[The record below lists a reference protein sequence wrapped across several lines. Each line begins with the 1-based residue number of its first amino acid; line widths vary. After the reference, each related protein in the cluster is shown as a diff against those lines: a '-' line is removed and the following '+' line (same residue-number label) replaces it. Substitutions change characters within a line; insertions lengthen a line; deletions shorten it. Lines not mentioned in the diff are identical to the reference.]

1 MAEQKIRCIYCG
13 SEKVV
18 YNGKNRT
25 GRQRMM
31 CCNEECKHKTFQLEY
46 KNNGSR
52 PEIKSKIVEMA
63 VNGSGVRDTGRILG
77 ISVSTV
83 IRVLKKLKMTSNKL
97 MKSI

>member
-1 MAEQKIRCIYCG
+1 MSKCRVKCPYCG
-13 SEKVV
+13 SGKVR
-18 YNGKNRT
+18 YNGRHKT
-25 GRQRMM
+25 GVQRVM
-31 CCNEECKHKTFQLEY
+31 CCNEECEHKTLQLEY

-52 PEIKSKIVEMA
+52 PEIKAKIVEMA